1 MSSDPRHV
9 LVVDDEPQVRSLT
22 CRALGAAGMV
32 CEQAEDGEDAFRKLS
47 SKTFD
52 ALITDLRMPRR
63 HGHALCN
70 DVMKLPSPPR
80 TMVVTA
86 LADPRLVRDLMGR
99 GVYDVVQ
106 KPVQYEVLA
115 AKVQSMLD
123 RAAPQPAAPKRSG
136 GRKPRVTRVNLLH
149 QIETTLVELT
159 DLFGERLDT
168 VFDLAD
174 DLPDPPR
181 AVREF
186 IRRLAENEV
195 ADGDQPKAVVLPQHE
210 DRQNSRVTCYT
221 TAIATPVDRAWS
233 PCGDG
238 FKLALRDLSESGG
251 RLLHTRAVNA
261 EYLAL
266 TWNATQL
273 IAKQIRVVCRVRR
286 CKPCGP
292 FYDIGGQFV
301 MAD

>member
-1 MSSDPRHV
+1 MPSESRNV
-9 LVVDDEPQVRSLT
+9 LVVDDEPQVRALT
-22 CRALGAAGMV
+22 VRALATAGVV
-32 CEQAEDGEDAFRKLS
+32 CEQAEDGESAFRKLCT
-47 SKTFD
+47 KAYD
-52 ALITDLRMPRR
+52 GLITDLRMPRR
-63 HGHALCN
+63 HGHALCK
-70 DVMKLPSPPR
+70 DAMTLPEPPR
-80 TMVVTA
+80 MMVVTA

-106 KPVQYEVLA
+106 KPVQYDVLA
-115 AKVQSMLD
+115 AKVLTMLE
-123 RAAPQPAAPKRSG
+123 RGASPSIPKPAPKTTQR
-136 GRKPRVTRVNLLH
+136 PTRVNLLH
-149 QIETTLVELT
+149 QIEATLVELT

-168 VFDLAD
+168 VFDVSD
-174 DLPDPPR
+174 ELPDPPR

-186 IRRLAENEV
+186 IRRLAESEV
-195 ADGDQPKAVVLPQHE
+195 ADGDHPKAVVLPQHNE
-210 DRQNSRVTCYT
+210 RQKSRVTCYT
-221 TAIATPVDRAWS
+221 TAIATPVDRKWA
-233 PCGDG
+233 PCGEG

-273 IAKQIRVVCRVRR
+273 VAKQIRVVCRVRR

>member
-1 MSSDPRHV
+1 MSHESRTV
-9 LVVDDEPQVRSLT
+9 LVVDDEPQVRALT
-22 CRALGAAGMV
+22 CRALSASGMT
-32 CEQAEDGEDAFRKLS
+32 CEQAEDGEDAFRKLC
-47 SKTFD
+47 SKPYD

-63 HGHALCN
+63 HGHALCK
-70 DVMKLPSPPR
+70 DALTLPDPPR

-106 KPVQYEVLA
+106 KPVQYDVLA
-115 AKVQSMLD
+115 AKVLAMLS
-123 RAAPQPAAPKRSG
+123 RSPPSSVPRPAAQN
-136 GRKPRVTRVNLLH
+136 KPRPTRINLLH

-159 DLFGERLDT
+159 DLFGERLDS
-168 VFDLAD
+168 VFEFND

-210 DRQNSRVTCYT
+210 SRQKARVTCFT
-221 TAIATPVDRAWS
+221 TAIAAPVDRNWA

-261 EYLAL
+261 DYLAL

-292 FYDIGGQFV
+292 FYDVGGQFV